1 MDRLR
6 AKPPS
11 KDEGKWSEGFLKDIM
26 EEEEKA
32 VLRDGTELSLTSELI
47 KLFRSRVEGEL
58 EGSKVWY
65 IKKE

>member
-11 KDEGKWSEGFLKDIM
+11 TDEDKWSEGFLKEVV

>member
-6 AKPPS
+6 AKPPTTD
-11 KDEGKWSEGFLKDIM
+11 KDKWSEGLLKEL
-26 EEEEKA
+26 EEDKA
-32 VLRDGTELSLTSELI
+32 VLKDGTELFLTSELI
-47 KLFRSRVEGEL
+47 ELFSSRVDGEL

>member
-6 AKPPS
+6 AKPPATD
-11 KDEGKWSEGFLKDIM
+11 KDKWSEGLLKEL
-26 EEEEKA
+26 EEDKA
-32 VLRDGTELSLTSELI
+32 VLQDGTELFLTSELI
-47 KLFRSRVEGEL
+47 ELFSSRVDGEL

>member
-6 AKPPS
+6 AKPPTS
-11 KDEGKWSEGFLKDIM
+11 YKDKWSGGLLKEL
-26 EEEEKA
+26 EEDKA
-32 VLRDGTELSLTSELI
+32 VLKDGTELLLTSELI
-47 KLFRSRVEGEL
+47 ELFSSRVDGEL

>member
-32 VLRDGTELSLTSELI
+32 VLRDGDEDEI
-47 KLFRSRVEGEL
+47 EDRIQAMVEADYNPEQL
-58 EGSKVWY
+58 
-65 IKKE
+65 

>member
-6 AKPPS
+6 ARPPAT
-11 KDEGKWSEGFLKDIM
+11 DEDKWSEGLLKKVVV
-26 EEEEKA
+26 EEDKA
-32 VLRDGTELSLTSELI
+32 VLQDGTELFLTSELI
-47 KLFRSRVEGEL
+47 ELFSSRVEGEL

>member
-11 KDEGKWSEGFLKDIM
+11 TDEDKWSEGFLKEVV

-32 VLRDGTELSLTSELI
+32 VLSDGTELFLTSELI

>member
-6 AKPPS
+6 AKPTS
-11 KDEGKWSEGFLKDIM
+11 TDEDKWSEGFLKEVV